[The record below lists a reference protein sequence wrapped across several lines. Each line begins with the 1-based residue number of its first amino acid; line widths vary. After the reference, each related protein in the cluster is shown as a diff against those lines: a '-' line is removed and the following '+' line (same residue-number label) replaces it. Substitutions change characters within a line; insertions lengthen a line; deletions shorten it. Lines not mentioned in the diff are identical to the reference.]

1 MSVAGINAA
10 EERIM
15 LGEKL
20 GEFQGK
26 ITGQRVL
33 PPDGSGPKVETSFE
47 ISGTIL
53 GIQAT
58 MMGTYWATVRPDGTL
73 YGECPMQG
81 IIMTQG
87 GEVGTWTAAGVGRFT
102 GQGAAV
108 SYRGAI
114 YFQTV
119 PTQLAHLNQVAVLYE
134 WEVDAQGNAKTPFW
148 EWK

>member
-1 MSVAGINAA
+1 
-10 EERIM
+10 
-15 LGEKL
+15 
-20 GEFQGK
+20 
-26 ITGQRVL
+26 
-33 PPDGSGPKVETSFE
+33 
-47 ISGTIL
+47 
-53 GIQAT
+53 
-58 MMGTYWATVRPDGTL
+58 
-73 YGECPMQG
+73 
-81 IIMTQG
+81 
-87 GEVGTWTAAGVGRFT
+87 VGRFT

>member
-1 MSVAGINAA
+1 
-10 EERIM
+10 M

-26 ITGQRVL
+26 VTGQRVL
-33 PPDGSGPKVETSFE
+33 PSDGPGPKMETSFE
-47 ISGTIL
+47 ISGTML
-53 GIQAT
+53 GIEAA
-58 MMGTYWATVRPDGTL
+58 MLGTYWSTVRPDGML

-81 IIMTQG
+81 IITIQG

-102 GQGAAV
+102 GKGSAV
-108 SYRGAI
+108 SFRGAI

-119 PTQLAHLNQVAVLYE
+119 PQKLARISQVAVLYE
-134 WEVDAQGNAKTPFW
+134 WEIDEQGHCKTPFW